1 MEKRTYAVSG
11 MKCEH
16 CKAKVENAL
25 KGLDGVRSV
34 EASLQDASVTVEY
47 DESVIGPE
55 QIKEAVENSGRYEL
69 QI

>member
-34 EASLQDASVTVEY
+34 EASLQDVNVTVEY
-47 DESVIGPE
+47 DECVIGPE

>member
-16 CKAKVENAL
+16 CKAKVESAL
-25 KGLDGVRSV
+25 KGLDGVCSV
-34 EASLQDASVTVEY
+34 EAHLQDANVTVEY
-47 DESVIGPE
+47 DESVIAPE